1 MSTDRFTEI
10 LNYLSAMSRE
20 IGEFRTETGRQ
31 FADVYSRLDGLDA
44 RMGSLETRLG
54 NLEGRVGNLETEVRT
69 GFEQVRKDI
78 RIMNHKFDE
87 FAIDTMDLRA
97 EQRDLRKRTEVL
109 EKKAGITD
117 SV

>member
-20 IGEFRTETGRQ
+20 LGEFRAETQRQ
-31 FADVYSRLDGLDA
+31 FADAYSRLDGIDA
-44 RMGSLETRLG
+44 RMGNLETR
-54 NLEGRVGNLETEVRT
+54 VGNIETEVRT

-87 FAIDTMDLRA
+87 SATDMMELRA
-97 EQRDLRKRTEVL
+97 RQRDLEKRTEVL

-117 SV
+117 SL